1 MITKDTEFC
10 YLSRLQKKW
19 QTDLY
24 QNISTTITTVL
35 HRCGKLRSEI
45 VTIGIDIDNV
55 LVNTTESVLEYLN
68 ERTGLNLKLEDIK
81 TYSIEDYV
89 PKENRLLVP
98 EAFESKH
105 MWKKV
110 DFIEGATAVIRNL
123 VNDGH
128 EIYFATA
135 TLPENLKKK
144 MNHLSRNLE
153 FLGLDYIKS
162 HTICITNKQLLRF
175 DVMIDDYLGNLCGER
190 TYESI
195 CLDYPWNQ
203 PTDETVNDKHFHRVY
218 NWHEVYV
225 YIRFLLDK
233 EY

>member
-1 MITKDTEFC
+1 M
-10 YLSRLQKKW
+10 R
-19 QTDLY
+19 
-24 QNISTTITTVL
+24 
-35 HRCGKLRSEI
+35 
-45 VTIGIDIDNV
+45 IGIDIDNV
-55 LVNTTESVLEYLN
+55 LVNTTECVLEYLN

-89 PKENRLLVP
+89 PPENRLLVP

-110 DFIEGATAVIRNL
+110 DFIEGATEAIRKL
-123 VNDGH
+123 VEDGH
-128 EIYFATA
+128 EVYFATA

-144 MNHLSRNLE
+144 MNHLSRNLD

-175 DVMIDDYLGNLCGER
+175 DVMIDDFLGNLRGER

-195 CLDYPWNQ
+195 CLAYPWNEF
-203 PTDETVNDKHFHRVY
+203 TEEDEKDERLYRVD
-218 NWHEVYV
+218 NWNEIYLL
-225 YIRFLLDK
+225 IKIFLG
-233 EY
+233 